1 MMRKIALFAV
11 CLLFL
16 MNVGAQKGPVTVSQE
31 HLRAVKV
38 TMMERVQYDPA
49 DFAASD
55 QMQRPDTLWRFFE
68 CRNDTGVVG
77 YVMEPKDPRYAVLWG
92 RVGKENSGFNAG
104 LVEVQRTETLLART
118 LDLLAD
124 TAQNIQRALTA
135 PRFYQY
141 VRQYLFFINPE
152 GDTCVPVNFI
162 MQDDRS
168 LFPDRR
174 YLDQCDGDDSY
185 WQADL
190 NLTKARLTDYYVNGP
205 TIYFVNGRSKVPQ
218 GLYRNAFF
226 NKYYY
231 HTEKEIS
238 FGQLPSALRAVAVQ
252 FDTSKIETF
261 RRFSPYYWKYRQNR
275 DGSITN
281 IRKKHKPGYFYRVY
295 TDSLCYG
302 FDAKGRLQYVGH
314 RDEWEGRL
322 TSEAL
327 NHFSG
332 MDKMLAAVNQDM
344 TERGRNFLKYGFVNW
359 VERVGKYYV
368 LSVRYFGPVSADHLH
383 LYYTFD
389 KSGTLIGIG
398 GLNY

>member
-1 MMRKIALFAV
+1 M
-11 CLLFL
+11 
-16 MNVGAQKGPVTVSQE
+16 
-31 HLRAVKV
+31 
-38 TMMERVQYDPA
+38 
-49 DFAASD
+49 
-55 QMQRPDTLWRFFE
+55 
-68 CRNDTGVVG
+68 
-77 YVMEPKDPRYAVLWG
+77 
-92 RVGKENSGFNAG
+92 
-104 LVEVQRTETLLART
+104 
-118 LDLLAD
+118 
-124 TAQNIQRALTA
+124 
-135 PRFYQY
+135 
-141 VRQYLFFINPE
+141 
-152 GDTCVPVNFI
+152 
-162 MQDDRS
+162 
-168 LFPDRR
+168 
-174 YLDQCDGDDSY
+174 
-185 WQADL
+185 
-190 NLTKARLTDYYVNGP
+190 
-205 TIYFVNGRSKVPQ
+205 
-218 GLYRNAFF
+218 
-226 NKYYY
+226 
-231 HTEKEIS
+231 
-238 FGQLPSALRAVAVQ
+238 Q